1 MSMTDSRHNEV
12 KRVMTFTT
20 AVGQTPKADPALL
33 AFIKCHVHSVATWD
47 ALCILARKVGTWHS
61 QELLERE
68 LAMAPN
74 RVATALRDLVHDG
87 VIQSQTDSL
96 GTVYRI
102 PADEPSTIVVE
113 RLLNAAR
120 VDQNLRR
127 IVVAHMA
134 HGHAGSVARQ

>member
-1 MSMTDSRHNEV
+1 MTS
-12 KRVMTFTT
+12 TI
-20 AVGQTPKADPALL
+20 AVGNHPKADPALL

-47 ALCILARKVGTWHS
+47 ALCVLARNVGVWHS
-61 QELLERE
+61 QQQLERE
-68 LAMAPN
+68 LAMPPT

-87 VIQSQTDSL
+87 VLQSQTDSL

-102 PADEPSTIVVE
+102 PVDEPSTIVVE

-134 HGHAGSVARQ
+134 HGHAESAARH